1 MKLFH
6 FFTFPLFHFAMMTEN
21 IETTWANKIIFFL
34 LCATI
39 VWTTL
44 AYGAVHQPI
53 IALFYLTAAILGIL
67 WAIDGFRS
75 GVFRFNKSLLQ
86 IPLLAAFVYGM
97 VQVIPFGTLAETAG
111 VAGIPRTISLD
122 PFWTKVSALH
132 FLALFIFFAALLA
145 FVDSTKRLKTL
156 VWVIIVFGFLYAFYA
171 ILQGVLS
178 PNKIYGIYER
188 RFAAPFGSF
197 VNRHN
202 FAAFMEMTLAVPLGM
217 MFAGA
222 VERDRRLLFITAIGL
237 MGVALLLSGSRG
249 GLIAL
254 LAEIFF
260 LVILT
265 TKTRSYGQLALKIGL
280 SVALVAVII
289 AGSILI
295 GGESSL
301 TRLAETSTS
310 RDFTTDRTH
319 IWSVTLEVIK
329 NNFPFGAGLGAFSVA
344 YTPYDSMSGLERVE
358 QAHNDY
364 LQVLADAGLVGLIIG
379 AFFVF
384 WLFRTGLEN
393 VKTEN
398 AFRRG
403 VAIGALSGC
412 FAVLVHSIFDF
423 VLHTAAISLLFLT
436 LVSLVVLSGRKNRDD
451 EEMPVN
457 RHKKR
462 RAAASITSIE
472 EKRKKLNPSENEAD
486 FN

>member
-1 MKLFH
+1 MI
-6 FFTFPLFHFAMMTEN
+6 EN
-21 IETTWANKIIFFL
+21 LETTWANKLIFFL
-34 LCATI
+34 LCAAI

-44 AYGAVHQPI
+44 AYGAVHQPV
-53 IALFYLTAAILGIL
+53 IALFYLTAAGIGVL
-67 WAIDGFRS
+67 WAIDGFAS

-86 IPLLAAFVYGM
+86 IPLLAAFIYGII
-97 VQVIPFGTLAETAG
+97 QVIPFGSLAETAG
-111 VAGIPRTISLD
+111 VADTARTISHD

-145 FVDSTKRLKTL
+145 YTDSTKRLKTL
-156 VWVIIVFGFLYAFYA
+156 VWLIIVFGFLYAFYA

-188 RFAAPFGSF
+188 QFASPFGSF

-202 FAAFMEMTLAVPLGM
+202 FAAFMEMTIAVPLGM

-260 LVILT
+260 IVLLT
-265 TKTRSYGQLALKIGL
+265 TKTKGFGQLALKIGL
-280 SVALVAVII
+280 SIALVAVII

-301 TRLAETSTS
+301 TRLAETSAS
-310 RDFTTDRTH
+310 RNFTTDRTH
-319 IWSVTLEVIK
+319 IWSVTLQVIK
-329 NNFPFGAGLGAFSVA
+329 DNLPFGAGLGAFSVA

-364 LQVLADAGLVGLIIG
+364 LQVLADAGLVGLVIG

-384 WLFRTGLEN
+384 WLFRTGLQN
-393 VKTEN
+393 IKTEN
-398 AFRRG
+398 TFRRG
-403 VAIGALSGC
+403 VAVGALSGC
-412 FAVLVHSIFDF
+412 FAILVHSIFDF
-423 VLHTAAISLLFLT
+423 VLHTTAISLLFLT
-436 LVSLVVLSGRKNRDD
+436 LVSLVVVSGRKNRDD
-451 EEMPVN
+451 EEMPVI

-462 RAAASITSIE
+462 RAASITSIE
-472 EKRKKLNPSENEAD
+472 EKRKNRNSSENAAD
-486 FN
+486 